1 MPDDVTENE
10 EVSIPVSV
18 AKVRESSDIV
28 KTLEE
33 WYQVISNN
41 PSVINALKAHFKLM
55 QLYKS
60 IFSLDN
66 LPNFKNNWSEVIKFF
81 SGKDYNSLR
90 LMTNYSLVNWNRS
103 EDEFDFLTKINNI
116 LMLHVNKG
124 KNKVVNYIDFKK
136 LPFLLPDE
144 AKQVLINYYT

>member
-1 MPDDVTENE
+1 MSEEVNESE
-10 EVSIPVSV
+10 EVSVPVSV
-18 AKVRESSDIV
+18 AKVEETSVTLKI
-28 KTLEE
+28 LEE
-33 WYQVISNN
+33 WYGVISNN
-41 PSVINALKAHFKLM
+41 PNVTNALKAHFKLM

-66 LPNFKNNWSEVIKFF
+66 LPNFKNNWSEVVKFF
-81 SGKDYNSLR
+81 SSKDYNSVR

-116 LMLHVNKG
+116 VMLHTNRG
-124 KNKVVNYIDFKK
+124 KDKVVSYTDFKK